1 MEKSIELIDVSVG
14 YLSERILTDFYFS
27 AKKGEIVGIF
37 GPNGSG
43 KTTLLCAIN
52 GLARIWKGKIFIN
65 GIPFTPFTANSL
77 RKKVG
82 YVPQVFEVDTKVP
95 VLTEEVILMGG
106 YGRIG
111 IFHFPSKNDLSFLNR
126 LSELFEIS
134 HLLKKPFG
142 HLSGGEQKRVL
153 IARALFQNPE
163 ILLLD
168 EIFSYLDW
176 KIKDKVADI
185 IQNIHHEKFLT
196 TLIVS
201 HDLKI
206 IERICNRVLYLDN
219 GKVIFDGS
227 KEEFFK
233 KLNDG
238 TF

>member
-1 MEKSIELIDVSVG
+1 MEKSIEVIDASVG
-14 YLSERILTDFYFS
+14 YLSERILKDFYFS
-27 AKKGEIVGIF
+27 ARRGEIVGIF

-52 GLARIWKGKIFIN
+52 GLARIWKGKILIN
-65 GIPFTPFTANSL
+65 GIPLTPFTANSL

-82 YVPQVFEVDTKVP
+82 YVPQVFEVDPKIP

-111 IFHFPSKNDLSFLNR
+111 IFHFPSKDDLSFLNK
-126 LSELFEIS
+126 LCELFEIS

-142 HLSGGEQKRVL
+142 HLSGGEQKRTL

-176 KIKDKVADI
+176 KIKDKIANI
-185 IQNIHHEKFLT
+185 IQSIHHEKFLT

-206 IERICNRVLYLDN
+206 IERICDRVLYLEN

-227 KEEFFK
+227 KKEFFE